1 MVPSYNEFIPRKQ
14 TSQGIDLTEDLLGE
28 IGKILQAAVINR
40 SFRDDLL
47 QNPLHSIESGYFG
60 ESFHLPDELLKRI
73 SCIRSNTLE
82 NFSEEI
88 LRIVDGISITELVK
102 VPVY

>member
-1 MVPSYNEFIPRKQ
+1 MVPSYNDFINEKH

-28 IGKILQAAVINR
+28 IGKVLQAAVINR
-40 SFRDDLL
+40 SFRDELL
-47 QNPLHSIESGYFG
+47 RNPLRSIESGYFG
-60 ESFHLPDELLKRI
+60 ESFHIPEELLKRI
-73 SCIRSNTLE
+73 SCIKSNTLE

-88 LRIVDGISITELVK
+88 LHIVDGISITELVK

>member
-1 MVPSYNEFIPRKQ
+1 MVPSYNEFMPRKQ
-14 TSQGIDLTEDLLGE
+14 SSQGIDLTEDLMGE

-47 QNPLHSIESGYFG
+47 KNPLHSIENGYFG
-60 ESFHLPDELLKRI
+60 ETFHLPEELLKRI
-73 SCIRSNTLE
+73 SCIKSTSLE